1 MALEIIETDAIG
13 MTGSVRTRN
22 GDKLNILLTENHE
35 RAMVMLIQNGELE
48 GFKYIPNINEKGIPY
63 RILEQWSFDDLY
75 GLLWPNEAITEKR
88 AMMIEGVFFFVQKII
103 DGAAAAMATQICDSC
118 MEDEHSHSEQHNALT
133 PSLH

>member
-48 GFKYIPNINEKGIPY
+48 AFKYIPNANEKGIPY

-75 GLLWPNEAITEKR
+75 GLLWPNEALTEKR

-103 DGAAAAMATQICDSC
+103 DDAAAMADHVCENC
-118 MEDEHSHSEQHNALT
+118 MEEHSHSEQHQAPA